1 MSARVEPFTEAHLAV
16 AAKILAARH
25 ALHREANRSLAPGDP
40 TDFLRRAW
48 QQPDV
53 SGAVAL
59 EGRRVTAYLLAQI
72 RDHPIFGRCA
82 WVGHAGH
89 ASEDTELLR
98 DVYAAAADAWAN
110 AGADRHYVLVPAFA
124 AAIAP
129 WYRLGFA
136 HMHVEALR
144 PLETEAVDP
153 PDGVR
158 LRRGSPSDLELAEEI
173 DLEIYRIQERSP
185 SFARLTVDRD
195 ARAAE
200 WLELDLF
207 EDGLRYLVA
216 EENGRT
222 VAHAL
227 NYRPD
232 PVLGVPADAA
242 HLASTAVLEPARG
255 RGIGAAMLAEIMRLA
270 AEAGYRHLVTNWRI
284 TNLSASRFWESRG
297 FQPIYHRLHRTLGI
311 G

>member
-1 MSARVEPFTEAHLAV
+1 MSGRIEPFGEAHLAG
-16 AAKILAARH
+16 AAETLAARH
-25 ALHREANRSLAPGDP
+25 ARHREVNPDLAPGDP
-40 TDFLRRAW
+40 AGFLHTEW
-48 QQPDV
+48 QQSAV
-53 SGAVAL
+53 SGAAAL
-59 EGRRVTAYLLAQI
+59 EGERVRAFVIAQV

-89 ASEDTELLR
+89 AAEDAELLR
-98 DVYAAAADAWAN
+98 DVYAAAADGWVQAR
-110 AGADRHYVLVPAFA
+110 ADRHYVLVPAFA
-124 AAIAP
+124 AALVP

-144 PLETEAVDP
+144 LLKASRVEP
-153 PDGVR
+153 PEGVR

-173 DLEIYRIQERSP
+173 DLEIYRIQECPP
-185 SFARLTVDRD
+185 SFARLRVDRD

-200 WLELDLF
+200 WLALDLF

-222 VAHAL
+222 VGHSL
-227 NYRPD
+227 IYRAD

-242 HLASTAVLEPARG
+242 HLASTAVLERARG
-255 RGIGAAMLAEIMRLA
+255 RGIGAAMLAEMMRLA

-284 TNLSASRFWESRG
+284 TNLSASRFWESQG
-297 FQPIYHRLHRTLGI
+297 FQPIYHRLHRTLGV